1 MSSTKGSQ
9 RKLLLIIDGNNY
21 LNRAYH
27 ATPKL
32 KSRSGV
38 PTNAVKG
45 FINILIADLT
55 RLRPSHV
62 VVTFDKGGKP
72 NWRREIYPAYKQ
84 NRRDIFSK
92 TDKKSKERAKSIL
105 ECRAQHEPLKKLL
118 KAMGIRTV
126 ARAGV
131 DADDMMGTLAK
142 QYSDKGFEVIICS
155 NDKDMAQMVGGNI
168 RIMNP
173 KRELLGQVEVIRE
186 YGVRPS
192 QIVDYLTMMGDSV
205 DNIEG
210 LSGCGSKTAAKL
222 LGEYKSLSN
231 VIKNRHELTPALK
244 AEVTKKRKV
253 LKITRQI
260 VMLNLEE
267 RHKVKTRQLVWPNEA
282 YDPKKVKAVC
292 KELDLNHTLKQ
303 VEGCV
308 SKWNEPTKKSPP
320 KRHWS

>member
-1 MSSTKGSQ
+1 MGSTSTKSG

-27 ATPKL
+27 ATPKM

-45 FINILIADLT
+45 FLNILMADLMK
-55 RLRPSHV
+55 LRPSHV

-72 NWRREIYPAYKQ
+72 NWRCKIYPPYKQ
-84 NRRDIFSK
+84 NRRDLFDK
-92 TDKKSKERAKSIL
+92 KDKKSIERVKSIL
-105 ECRAQHEPLKKLL
+105 ECRAQHAPLKKLL

-131 DADDMMGTLAK
+131 DADDMMGTLAR
-142 QYSDKGFEVIICS
+142 QYADKGFEVIICS
-155 NDKDMAQMVGGNI
+155 NDKDMCQLVDGNI
-168 RIMNP
+168 RVMNA
-173 KRELLGQVEVIRE
+173 KRVLMGQVEVIRE

-210 LSGCGSKTAAKL
+210 LSGCGAKTAAKL

-231 VIKNRHELTPALK
+231 VIKNRDELTPALS
-244 AEVTKKRKV
+244 AEVKKKRKV
-253 LKITRQI
+253 MKITRQV

-267 RHKVKTRQLVWPNEA
+267 RHKVKTSQLVWPNEA
-282 YDPKKVKAVC
+282 YDEKKVKAIC
-292 KELDLNHTLKQ
+292 DELDLKHTLKHIQ
-303 VEGCV
+303 SCLA
-308 SKWNEPTKKSPP
+308 KWTEPAKSAP
-320 KRHWS
+320 KRHW